1 MEAMLERSDPV
12 NLIFGQIPRGMNPR
26 LLGAASTWLQLA
38 FSMAACGGENEPP
51 EIGGQVLAFLALFML
66 PGLLLPGGA
75 GRHEQAKTTRFCV
88 SCHEIKPYWESL
100 HIDAPRFLPAAH
112 YQN

>member
-1 MEAMLERSDPV
+1 
-12 NLIFGQIPRGMNPR
+12 
-26 LLGAASTWLQLA
+26 
-38 FSMAACGGENEPP
+38 MAACGGENEPP
-51 EIGGQVLAFLALFML
+51 ESEAKVLAFLALFML

-100 HIDAPRFLPAAH
+100 HIDAPRFLPAAQTPRRLSENDH
-112 YQN
+112 SPYLKSVNLDENRTRTAS